1 MLNSLPFKVAT
12 SEFKTGFLCPPEMFL
27 YPLQSAERGGR
38 RVEGGTE
45 TGQVFRGAGTEAFR
59 DFCHLK
65 LQILWL
71 PWSYETKFLP

>member
-1 MLNSLPFKVAT
+1 M
-12 SEFKTGFLCPPEMFL
+12 
-27 YPLQSAERGGR
+27 
-38 RVEGGTE
+38 EGGTE